1 MERVP
6 CYYMPK
12 FFLTNSPLKKYS
24 LDSKLLAGILLS
36 SANTSETV
44 IETANLIKN
53 LTNSQIDNIISE
65 LRRETSE
72 GNV

>member
-12 FFLTNSPLKKYS
+12 FFLTNSTLKKYS

-44 IETANLIKN
+44 IETANLVKN

>member
-1 MERVP
+1 
-6 CYYMPK
+6 MPK
-12 FFLTNSPLKKYS
+12 FFLTNSTLKKYS

>member
-1 MERVP
+1 MEKVP

-12 FFLTNSPLKKYS
+12 FFLTNSTLKKYS
-24 LDSKLLAGILLS
+24 LDSRLLAGILLS
-36 SANTSETV
+36 SANTSEIV
-44 IETANLIKN
+44 IETANLIKD
-53 LTNSQIDNIISE
+53 LDNSQIDNLISE

>member
-12 FFLTNSPLKKYS
+12 FFLTNSTLKKYS
-24 LDSKLLAGILLS
+24 LGSKLLAGILLS

>member
-1 MERVP
+1 MEKVP

-12 FFLTNSPLKKYS
+12 FFLTNSTLKKYS
-24 LDSKLLAGILLS
+24 LDSKLLAGILIS

-44 IETANLIKN
+44 IETANLIKD
-53 LTNSQIDNIISE
+53 LDTNQIDNVISE

>member
-1 MERVP
+1 MENVP

-12 FFLTNSPLKKYS
+12 FFLTNRELKKYS

-44 IETANLIKN
+44 IEAANLIKDLDN
-53 LTNSQIDNIISE
+53 KQIDNVISE
-65 LRRETSE
+65 LKKGTSAD
-72 GNV
+72 NV

>member
-12 FFLTNSPLKKYS
+12 FFLTNSTLKKYN

>member
-1 MERVP
+1 MERIP

-12 FFLTNSPLKKYS
+12 FFLTNNTLKKYS

-44 IETANLIKN
+44 IETANLIKE
-53 LTNSQIDNIISE
+53 LDNSQIDNVISE
-65 LRRETSE
+65 LRRETGE
-72 GNV
+72 ENV

>member
-12 FFLTNSPLKKYS
+12 FFLTNSTLKKYS

-65 LRRETSE
+65 LRSETSE

>member
-12 FFLTNSPLKKYS
+12 FFLTNSTLKKYS

>member
-12 FFLTNSPLKKYS
+12 FFLTNSTLKKYS

-44 IETANLIKN
+44 TETANLIKN

>member
-1 MERVP
+1 MLLYAQV
-6 CYYMPK
+6 
-12 FFLTNSPLKKYS
+12 FLTNSTLKKYS